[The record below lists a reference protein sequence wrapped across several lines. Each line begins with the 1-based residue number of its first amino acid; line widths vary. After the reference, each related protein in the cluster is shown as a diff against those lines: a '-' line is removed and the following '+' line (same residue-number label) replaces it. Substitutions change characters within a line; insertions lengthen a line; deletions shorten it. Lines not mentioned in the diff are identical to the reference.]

1 MGRDPQTQLDGA
13 SPRAERRARVGM
25 RTGTHQTRSVKPRCS
40 CMEEEELLST
50 ERMHS
55 R

>member
-13 SPRAERRARVGM
+13 RPWAERRAGM
-25 RTGTHQTRSVKPRCS
+25 QTGTHQMRSVKPRCS
-40 CMEEEELLST
+40 CMEEEQLLST
-50 ERMHS
+50 DRMHS